1 MHQKKRQKLRAS
13 DILLVLVCL
22 SICATSLWFFW
33 KDLNSSSTR
42 NDIDKIATIHFKRN
56 ISQRKFNDRVVWERL
71 QQDSELYNN
80 DVIRTSDGAEAVIMF
95 NDGTKVDLNE
105 NTMIQI
111 VMEKDGSVKLAVDGG
126 NVEVDTTASTS
137 ESVQLSMND
146 GSSVNLEK
154 GSRVTAAAPAAGE
167 NGAGGSITVQD
178 GKAVVSTAGGE
189 SKKISNG
196 EAVSIEKNGSL
207 SAQEITVTSISKNLR
222 LYKIGNKVEP
232 VKLSWQTS
240 APNVTAEVALDKSF
254 AKIVS
259 THNARG
265 SSSVEIIPK
274 DDEKKL
280 FWRLYPD
287 DNKEKSVQGA
297 ITVIELTGAALTSPL
312 DNSVFG
318 YRTELPTLRFNWKE
332 DSYAESYKLEVSRTP
347 DFTSPLIS
355 ESVKANSYSA
365 NSLDKGRYYW
375 RVTPYY
381 AVNEI
386 GYVLPTGSYSFE
398 IEEREALSS
407 PMLTLPADSA
417 KIVLGET
424 EQNVIFAWKS
434 EVRNADYNI
443 QISDNP
449 DFSKILH
456 NVKANQT
463 TFGEHFTINTLPEG
477 TYYWKVLRNSDE
489 DRETSNEFAQ
499 SGVRSFTVSK
509 YVPGVNKLVYPP
521 DNYLIEERLLSRLA
535 FSWKLASEYK
545 ASGLE
550 SVLQISNSSNFT
562 NTIVEEN
569 LSDSQF
575 SGAKLAEGTYYWRV
589 GVMRDGKVEALS
601 DSRKLLVTEPLS
613 SPQITKPLDLSK
625 LIVAYTDSLSVEW
638 KEVSGADYYKLVI
651 YDEEGKP
658 YKTERTAETKTR
670 VSLPMKD
677 DIEGAYTKYKIS
689 LQAYSEETDLA
700 SERTGSPTSV
710 SFEVRRPIPVH
721 LVSPVENQKFDG
733 LAALRTPLQFSWTVG
748 DAPLRQTFV
757 LQKQN
762 ANGSW
767 RSIRTIENPKNLVS
781 LNRLT
786 EGRYRWSISATGANG
801 INLDSS
807 SEAFVITPVP
817 LLPQALLSEPEK
829 NLKMD
834 SVYLKK
840 HRNISFKWKKVAGAT
855 DYDFAVYQVM
865 KDGTYKKVYSQN
877 GVKQSEVRIKDLSI
891 FDVGT
896 FEWRV
901 TAYSHAKDGF
911 EEQKG
916 NAASSRFIIDFGLP
930 SKVKT
935 EDPGTMYGD

>member
-137 ESVQLSMND
+137 ETVQLSMND

-154 GSRVTAAAPAAGE
+154 GSRVTAAAPTGE
-167 NGAGGSITVQD
+167 SGAVSSITVQD
-178 GKAVVSTAGGE
+178 GNAVVSTAGGE

-259 THNARG
+259 AHNERG
-265 SSSVEIIPK
+265 SSSIDIIPK
-274 DDEKKL
+274 ADDKKL

-332 DSYAESYKLEVSRTP
+332 DSYAESYKLEISRTP

-443 QISDNP
+443 QISDNS

-456 NVKANQT
+456 NVNAKQT

-562 NTIVEEN
+562 NTLVEEN

-748 DAPLRQTFV
+748 DAPLRQTFL

-855 DYDFAVYQVM
+855 DYDFAVYQVK

-916 NAASSRFIIDFGLP
+916 NTASSRFIIDFGLP